1 MCKLINRNFQFLIVI
16 FILCMAKIS
25 TASVSDSIDIL
36 HTTIRLN
43 ITNYVSKVISGNA
56 EIQLTAKVDN
66 INSIPLDLQKLT
78 VDSVKSGETSLTFEY
93 NDTLLLVHLPAII
106 NTGDTSVITVY
117 YHGSPDKDGSWGG
130 WYWTGNYSFQLGVGF
145 DSDPHNFGRIWFPC
159 FDNFTERC
167 TFRYEIITTNDYKAV
182 CGGVLESEIDNGD
195 STTLWIWNCNQTIP
209 SYLASVAVSTYET
222 VHMTYNGIMETIPI
236 ELAANAADTT
246 NLKNSFIHL
255 IDALSIF
262 ENAYG
267 PYQWDRVGFVAVPF
281 NGGAMEHA
289 MNIAYPLF
297 AVTGTTVWEDLMAH
311 ELSHHWWGNLITC
324 ADEKE
329 MWLNEGWAE
338 YSAHLFK
345 ENLYGEQAYR
355 DVVDANHLE
364 IINYGFANDG
374 GNYFALAEMPHDYT
388 YGFTTYNKGAM
399 VAHNLRGYMGD
410 EMFFECITGFLSDHA
425 FQAVTSE
432 QFRDY
437 LSTCSGTDMTPF
449 FDGWVFNPGMPAFEF
464 QSTGYSHMIGL
475 FDVCIQQKLNH
486 APEFFNAVP
495 LELSW
500 VNNDGEELNTETI
513 IMNGEYFELSIGT
526 PVFEEANL
534 IIDRQNKIADAVTAE
549 EFFLTDIGI
558 YDSGLGKMIFKV
570 NALDADTTWMR
581 IEHYWVAADGFR
593 TPVTGLHV
601 NSQRYWRIIGGFNGD
616 NISATLKFNGTANTS
631 GGYLD
636 DEFISNSD
644 DSLVLL
650 YRSDPQEEW
659 SIYSYYE
666 LNTWGVSTDKRGAFE
681 LDKLLPGEYAI
692 GIYNNALPTAELDT
706 NYCAWLSTDISETV
720 QPYNWKLYPNP
731 ANNTLTIE
739 NYNINQQG
747 DLRIYDCNGI
757 LIFMQS
763 LSGMDSHFT
772 IDTSKFPQGLYN
784 VCVTTNGALSAGQ
797 KLLII
802 R

>member
-1 MCKLINRNFQFLIVI
+1 MCKQINRNFQFLIVI
-16 FILCMAKIS
+16 FILCTAKIS

-43 ITNYVSKVISGNA
+43 ITNYVSKTISGNA
-56 EIQLTAKVDN
+56 EIQLTAKVD
-66 INSIPLDLQKLT
+66 SIEVIPFDFQKLI
-78 VDSVKSGETSLTFEY
+78 VDSVKSGETILDFDY
-93 NDTLLLVHLPAII
+93 NDTLLLVYPTTKI
-106 NTGDTSVITVY
+106 NVGDTSQITVY

-182 CGGVLESEIDNGD
+182 CGGVLENEIDNGD
-195 STTLWIWNCNQTIP
+195 STTTWIWNCNQTIP

-267 PYQWDRVGFVAVPF
+267 PYQWDRVGYVAVPF

-297 AVTGTTVWEDLMAH
+297 AVTGTTAWEDLMAH
-311 ELSHHWWGNLITC
+311 ELSHHWWGDLITC
-324 ADEKE
+324 SDEKE

-338 YSAHLFK
+338 YSVHLFK
-345 ENLYGEQAYR
+345 ENLYGEQAYK
-355 DVVDANHLE
+355 DAVDANHLE

-374 GNYFALAEMPHDYT
+374 GNYFALADMPHDYT

-410 EMFFECITGFLSDHA
+410 EMFFECIKGFLTEHA
-425 FQAVTSE
+425 FQAVSSE

-437 LSTCSGTDMTPF
+437 LSYCSGTDMTPF
-449 FDGWVFNPGMPAFEF
+449 FDAWVYNPGMSAFEF
-464 QSTGYSHMIGL
+464 QNSGYTNESGKSEL
-475 FDVCIQQKLNH
+475 CIQQKLNH
-486 APEFFNAVP
+486 APALFEQVP
-495 LELSW
+495 LEISW
-500 VNNDGEELNTETI
+500 VNNKGFELYKETI
-513 IMNGEYFELSIGT
+513 IAGGEYSDFIIET
-526 PVFEEANL
+526 PEIDSFNI

-593 TPVTGLHV
+593 TQIPGLHV
-601 NSQRYWRIIGGFNGD
+601 NSQRYWRIMGGFKGS
-616 NISATLKFNGTANTS
+616 NISATLKFNGTENTS

-636 DEFISNSD
+636 NEFISNSD

-650 YRSDPQEEW
+650 YRSDPQVEW
-659 SIYSYYE
+659 SIYPYYE
-666 LNTWGVSTDKRGAFE
+666 LSTWGVSTDKRGAFE
-681 LDKLLPGEYAI
+681 LSKLLPGEYAI
-692 GIYNNALPTAELDT
+692 GMYDITQPTAESDT
-706 NYCAWLSTDISETV
+706 NYCAWLSTEIAETEI
-720 QPYNWKLYPNP
+720 NHHWKLYPNP

-747 DLRIYDCNGI
+747 DIRIYNSNGI

-763 LSGMDSHFT
+763 LSAMDSHFT

-784 VCVTTNGALSAGQ
+784 VCVTNDGAYSSGQ